1 MKTSD
6 WRIFY
11 TVPPNPRS
19 YTCTYAF
26 TIEHTAEQV
35 LTEVAKLLGPGKK
48 VIFVERRQLG
58 PGPDECGLKGP
69 AGVTGA
75 LGPDDCGFKG
85 PPGGPSNG

>member
-11 TVPPNPRS
+11 TTPPSLRT

-26 TIEHTAEQV
+26 TVEHTAEQAAA
-35 LTEVAKLLGPGKK
+35 EAARLLGPGKQ
-48 VIFVERRQLG
+48 VVSVEQRQLG

-69 AGVTGA
+69 AGV
-75 LGPDDCGFKG
+75 
-85 PPGGPSNG
+85 PGQ